1 MFSGAE
7 VSLLLQKFLDAL
19 IFFSCKFLRADL
31 ALGQIREDGSQRL
44 LLQDGVPFHLVV
56 RDKDRTAFVSL
67 YLVPLRLGQGI
78 RVLLKQFLPLLH
90 VHLRAQLQK
99 SRRSLFDFLAV
110 AGHNGPAKRLRR

>member
-31 ALGQIREDGSQRL
+31 AWADQEDGSQRL

-56 RDKDRTAFVSL
+56 RDKDRTAFCKSL
-67 YLVPLRLGQGI
+67 YSPSPPGSGNPGSSQTVPP
-78 RVLLKQFLPLLH
+78 FAPCSSACAASEEPPLPL
-90 VHLRAQLQK
+90 
-99 SRRSLFDFLAV
+99 
-110 AGHNGPAKRLRR
+110 